1 MADALDS
8 GSSGSLSCVGSSP
21 ILRTM
26 KALEI
31 QGLFF
36 LLSIFSSHRSDIQN
50 RYQCCRQQIC
60 HWLSPYQVGHS

>member
-31 QGLFF
+31 QGLFRILGAKNIF
-36 LLSIFSSHRSDIQN
+36 HFYGCKISTSETRTSDLLPKMRAN
-50 RYQCCRQQIC
+50 N
-60 HWLSPYQVGHS
+60 W